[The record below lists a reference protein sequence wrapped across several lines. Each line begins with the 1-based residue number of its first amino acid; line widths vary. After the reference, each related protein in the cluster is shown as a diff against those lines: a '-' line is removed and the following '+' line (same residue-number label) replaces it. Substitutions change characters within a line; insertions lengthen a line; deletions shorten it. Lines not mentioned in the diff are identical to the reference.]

1 MSYFSEIS
9 YLGVPNYNLIEGQSL
24 WICLLIDYI
33 IIWHGVI
40 LINVSLAMLFAIP
53 GRTYNIG
60 NLTENL
66 MIEESDDAAKNQDR
80 RDFLAKWYD
89 KPQE

>member
-1 MSYFSEIS
+1 
-9 YLGVPNYNLIEGQSL
+9 
-24 WICLLIDYI
+24 
-33 IIWHGVI
+33 
-40 LINVSLAMLFAIP
+40 MLFAVP